1 MGLITAPSDARTA
14 GTLTQTLQLSAATAD
29 MSQCPWYTAEPE
41 LVLVLMMTARPSC
54 QLTLSASH
62 LGSAINPPPDINLFQ
77 LFTGWQNKHGIP
89 VMEVV

>member
-1 MGLITAPSDARTA
+1 MDSGDTDADTAAFWL
-14 GTLTQTLQLSAATAD
+14 GVFNIILV
-29 MSQCPWYTAEPE
+29 PE
-41 LVLVLMMTARPSC
+41 LVLVLAMMTGRPSC